1 MDTFQYSG
9 PGGTM
14 AKRISTNASIVGVGQ
29 TEFSK
34 SAGRSETQL
43 AAEAILS
50 ALRDAGLSIADV
62 DGLVSYTIDPV
73 EETELVRAL
82 GIPEIH
88 FSSRVPYGGGGSQG
102 VLLHAAA
109 AVASGLADVV
119 IAYRAIKARSGERF
133 GRAGVGGRPTASHS
147 GSTAMQWC
155 TPYGVLTPASWMSL
169 NAVRYMHTFDVTNED
184 FGRAVVQLRA
194 YAANNPNAHFYK
206 KPITL
211 EDHQSSRWIVE
222 PAMRLFDCCQ
232 ETDGSV
238 ALVIT
243 SNERSKGSDRPV
255 TIAAVGGAAMFGEE
269 IASNHY
275 TEDIA
280 VMEGTKALGRR
291 LFDDSGISRSEVDVA
306 MIYDAFSPMLLMQ
319 LEALGF
325 CGIGEAKGFIADGN
339 LGPDGSLPCNTN
351 GGLIGEGYIHGLNL
365 TAEAIQQLRGSS
377 CNQISDVGT
386 VLVCSGR
393 TGVVLRQP

>member
-1 MDTFQYSG
+1 MDSRLRDT
-9 PGGTM
+9 T
-14 AKRISTNASIVGVGQ
+14 AIVGIGQ

-34 SAGRSETQL
+34 AAGRSETQL
-43 AAEAILS
+43 AAEAIVA
-50 ALRDAGLSIADV
+50 ALADAGLTTADV

-73 EETELVRAL
+73 EETELVRTL

-102 VLLHAAA
+102 VLLHAASA
-109 AVASGLADVV
+109 LVSGIADVV
-119 IAYRAIKARSGERF
+119 VAYRAVKARSGERF
-133 GRAGVGGRPTASHS
+133 GRAAVGGRGTSSHS

-169 NAVRYMHTFDVTNED
+169 NSVRYMHAYGVSSED
-184 FGRAVVQLRA
+184 FGRAVVQFRE

-211 EDHQSSRWIVE
+211 EDHQASRWIAE
-222 PAMRLFDCCQ
+222 PAIRLFDCCQ

-243 SNERSKGSDRPV
+243 SADRASASDEP
-255 TIAAVGGAAMFGEE
+255 ILIGAAAQAGLFEEE

-275 TEDIA
+275 AKDIA
-280 VMEGTKALGRR
+280 VMEGCAAMADR
-291 LFDDSGISRSEVDVA
+291 LFEGHGFERSDIDVA
-306 MIYDAFSPMLLMQ
+306 MIYDAFSPMFFLQ

-325 CGIGEAKGFIADGN
+325 CSPGEAKDFIADGN
-339 LGPDGSLPCNTN
+339 LGPQGSLPCNTN

-365 TAEAIQQLRGSS
+365 TTEAVRQLRGQSS
-377 CNQISDVGT
+377 NQ
-386 VLVCSGR
+386 LVNPTTALICASR
-393 TGVVLRQP
+393 TGLILRRP